1 MSLSWAP
8 NSKNPK
14 LQYVVLSQAPTLIN
28 KHTKP
33 GGENKDFWSTKRRK
47 AFITHHET
55 KSLDASFSLSFIQM
69 LIAILAARVALL
81 LEFILVLPKVNKP
94 LHFSNSLLLQ
104 RQKFLLRGDGKNSVS
119 WQRKVK
125 LLWKNSFLF
134 VLGCFCFWG
143 FFWGVLFGG
152 VFVFTLLHYYY
163 CIYTIVRIDGEE
175 GVIGFP
181 LTWINWPVITRKC
194 DKGLYFTYAQIQL
207 LQNLHE
213 EPWLHY
219 FFKSKNFI
227 QASVNNY
234 SLKICTW
241 FFPVLFSQ
249 GEKQFWVSELF
260 RHRCFAFL
268 KGKEE
273 IYPCFNE
280 SRQTFSYNEKMLS

>member
-55 KSLDASFSLSFIQM
+55 KSLDASFSSSFIQM

-134 VLGCFCFWG
+134 VLGCFCF
-143 FFWGVLFGG
+143 LGG
-152 VFVFTLLHYYY
+152 VVWRGFCIYAITLL
-163 CIYTIVRIDGEE
+163 
-175 GVIGFP
+175 
-181 LTWINWPVITRKC
+181 L
-194 DKGLYFTYAQIQL
+194 LY
-207 LQNLHE
+207 
-213 EPWLHY
+213 LHY
-219 FFKSKNFI
+219 CQDRWRGRSDWISIDLNK
-227 QASVNNY
+227 
-234 SLKICTW
+234 LT
-241 FFPVLFSQ
+241 
-249 GEKQFWVSELF
+249 
-260 RHRCFAFL
+260 
-268 KGKEE
+268 
-273 IYPCFNE
+273 
-280 SRQTFSYNEKMLS
+280 SYNQEVW